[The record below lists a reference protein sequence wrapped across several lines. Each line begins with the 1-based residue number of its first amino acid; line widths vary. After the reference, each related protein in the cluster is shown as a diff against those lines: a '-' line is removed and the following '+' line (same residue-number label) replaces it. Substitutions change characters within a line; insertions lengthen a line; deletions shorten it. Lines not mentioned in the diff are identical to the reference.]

1 MAKKPGELREYQF
14 LKIDWRG
21 DDEALE
27 DTIEFYTGRG
37 WELVAEG
44 DLSPGDDQYKAV
56 FKKKDCK
63 TKIKPPQ
70 DDSIEGARI
79 PAHAKPNRK
88 TVKKYGEKEKDAG
101 EWWF

>member
-1 MAKKPGELREYQF
+1 MAKKPGQLREYQF
-14 LKIDWRG
+14 LKVDWRG

-63 TKIKPPQ
+63 TKVKQPV
-70 DDSIEGARI
+70 DNSMDGLAGKSIGDQLAKLEG
-79 PAHAKPNRK
+79 
-88 TVKKYGEKEKDAG
+88 KKEADA
-101 EWWF
+101 WWW